1 MNDKYII
8 DDYEY
13 QDTIPDAFDQEET
26 DIYEDDTIDTPD
38 SEDQYS
44 ENVERDAENLDVQQS
59 ASEKPE
65 TNEPFISVQYNHK
78 NRDFTKQEAINFIQ
92 KGMHTEALR
101 TKLEYLAKKQGTDVN
116 SIVERI
122 VMAPENE
129 YRRHLEEMYGKDSP
143 DVEIGMAIYRERQSD
158 DYKKMMGEHE
168 NSVREQKNTE
178 SINTRLANE
187 YMTLKSEMP
196 DAPDYSE
203 LPNSVIMDAAK
214 GNRDL
219 YSAYLHYLNKERMKI
234 DAANKTSEAANAASL
249 GKMSTND
256 GGNMNSTDRKFLSG
270 LWQK

>member
-78 NRDFTKQEAINFIQ
+78 KRDFTKQEAINYKQ

-158 DYKKMMGEHE
+158 DYKKMIGEHE

-203 LPNSVIMDAAK
+203 LPDSVIMDAAK

-234 DAANKTSEAANAASL
+234 DAANKTSESANAASL